1 MTTRLRRIGLTAIVL
16 GIAMVST
23 AAIDATPGLQP
34 ERRIWIEGTSS
45 VRSFTCEAA
54 KVGGKVE
61 TATESLDVAELD
73 GAVREAEVVVDATT
87 LDCNNGTMNGHMRKA
102 LKVTEH
108 GTMTFRLTG
117 YEAVAA
123 GAESQVKLNGVLQIA
138 GKEQAISA
146 AAVATPAAD
155 GGIRV
160 KGSHTIRMTD
170 FGVKPPSLMMGTMKV
185 HDPVRLNFDLVLK
198 P

>member
-1 MTTRLRRIGLTAIVL
+1 MNTRLRRIGLAAIVL
-16 GIAMVST
+16 GIAVVST
-23 AAIDATPGLQP
+23 AAMDATLGFQP
-34 ERRIWIEGTSS
+34 ESRIWIEGTST

-54 KVGGKVE
+54 QVGGKLE
-61 TATESLDVAELD
+61 TAAGSLDVAALD

-117 YEAVAA
+117 YEAVASGA
-123 GAESQVKLNGVLQIA
+123 GAQVTLNGTLRIA

-146 AAVATPAAD
+146 AAVATQAAD

-160 KGSHTIRMTD
+160 KGSHTIRMTE

-185 HDPVRLNFDLVLK
+185 HDPVELNFDLVLK